1 MPLSGEK
8 KRLYQREYMRMRRRR
23 AAEKK
28 KVAEPSVDQSA
39 ATKPG
44 TGEETA
50 RIRELEVQLA
60 RECAR
65 REAAESDL
73 AKASHVT
80 KPLTKQNAGDAG
92 TVASLEARILELEA
106 KLAHERH
113 EHAAT
118 DQRWRAAFVAP
129 YAFAGVGK

>member
-8 KRLYQREYMRMRRRR
+8 KKLYQREYMRMRRWR
-23 AAEKK
+23 AAEK
-28 KVAEPSVDQSA
+28 KVAEPSVDNSPE
-39 ATKPG
+39 TNPG

-60 RECAR
+60 RERAR

-80 KPLTKQNAGDAG
+80 KQNAGDAS
-92 TVASLEARILELEA
+92 TIASLEARILELEA
-106 KLAHERH
+106 KLAQQRH
-113 EHAAT
+113 AHAET
-118 DQRWRAAFVAP
+118 
-129 YAFAGVGK
+129 

>member
-60 RECAR
+60 RERAR

-80 KPLTKQNAGDAG
+80 KQNAGDAS
-92 TVASLEARILELEA
+92 TIASLEARILELEA
-106 KLAHERH
+106 KLAQERH

-129 YAFAGVGK
+129 YTFAGVGVT